1 MSAGGKNLQ
10 AVLSCQV
17 DDRAPESHDLL
28 ADLGRG
34 LTHRAADLHHRLMQL
49 RLDVLD
55 GNVPVFEDLRDEGFQ
70 LAGLRVDN
78 LVLLLNPERERWCLH
93 GLSFGRVKPDLII
106 IWVCVYGHSR
116 RQESQ
121 GRSPTCI
128 P

>member
-55 GNVPVFEDLRDEGFQ
+55 GNDPVFEDLRDEGFQ
-70 LAGLRVDN
+70 LAGLRVDD
-78 LVLLLNPERERWCLH
+78 LVFLFDSEGKGGRFH
-93 GLSFGRVKPDLII
+93 G
-106 IWVCVYGHSR
+106 
-116 RQESQ
+116 
-121 GRSPTCI
+121 SP
-128 P
+128 PAF